1 MMRMNSTQRAVHVS
15 SALLLG
21 SCLLGCSDDDSRPPR
36 RPLTNHADDGHGHER
51 SVPLANFPLGH
62 VELAKAPTGAL
73 ELHIL
78 DLDTATALPITATA
92 LDVEATNDS
101 GTRTIAFTALPLPG
115 EAPRSSRFRSPERSF
130 GEKETV
136 ELATYLPIDGKNYRI
151 RFPKTNSEH
160 GGGHGAPIAR
170 TAADEELWF
179 TPKGK
184 YTAADI
190 AANGALTAYEKYA
203 GIEVDHAD
211 PNPGEI
217 VCPIS
222 KSRSNPKITWAID
235 GKLYAFCCPPCI
247 EDMVQRA
254 KDDPDSILP
263 PEAYTKP

>member
-1 MMRMNSTQRAVHVS
+1 MMRLKSRWRTVHVS
-15 SALLLG
+15 STVLLL
-21 SCLLGCSDDDSRPPR
+21 SCLLGCSEEDSRPIP
-36 RPLTNHADDGHGHER
+36 RPLTNHTDDGHGHER

-62 VELAKAPTGAL
+62 VELARAPAGTL

-78 DLDTATALPITATA
+78 DLDAATALPIPAA
-92 LDVEATNDS
+92 VLDVEATNDS
-101 GTRTIAFTALPLPG
+101 GTRTLAFTALPLPG

-130 GEKETV
+130 GENESV

-151 RFPKTNSEH
+151 RFARTGSDH
-160 GGGHGAPIAR
+160 GSGHGAPIVR
-170 TAADEELWF
+170 TADDEELWF

-190 AANGALTAYEKYA
+190 KANGALTAYEKYV

-222 KSRSNPKITWAID
+222 KSRSNPKITWQVD